1 MKTMITRALLVWL
14 LALHNTASAGGAG
27 HNDEND
33 APPRGPNGGILL
45 QEKDVTVELAI
56 VEQGVPP
63 EYRAWIHV
71 AGKEPQ
77 KAQLTVTLTRLGGA
91 QEVVQFARQNDY
103 WRGDG
108 IVGEPHSFDV
118 RAELQFDGR
127 AYHWEWPS
135 YEGRMQM
142 PAELAAQHGITTAIA
157 TSGRIE
163 PDVLLHGKLIA
174 PPEQIARIGA
184 RFPGVVT
191 RVLVSPGDRV
201 QKNDPLAEIESNDS
215 LQRYTLHA
223 PLAGVVLEQTAS
235 VGELTGTEPLFVL
248 QDNRV
253 LWAELAVFPQQR
265 GLINAGQT
273 VYLQGAE
280 QPKAVIR
287 QVLPA
292 SGSAPY
298 ARALVTLDNTTGA
311 RMAGDRISARVGIS
325 SAEVALRVDNR
336 ALQSFRDWT
345 VVFIQVGDTYE
356 IRPLTLGRRDSRFSE
371 VLEGLQP
378 GDRYVVENS
387 YLIKADLEKS
397 GAAHDH

>member
-1 MKTMITRALLVWL
+1 MKTMITRALMVCL
-14 LALHNTASAGGAG
+14 LALNNTASAGGAG
-27 HNDEND
+27 HHDEDN

-56 VEQGVPP
+56 IEQGVPP
-63 EYRAWIHV
+63 EYRAWIYA

-77 KAQLTVTLTRLGGA
+77 EAGLTVALTVTLTRLGGA
-91 QEVVQFARQNDY
+91 QEVFQFSRQNDY

-108 IVGEPHSFDV
+108 VVGEPHSFDV
-118 RAELQFDGR
+118 RAELQLDGR
-127 AYHWEWPS
+127 TYHWAWPS

-142 PAELAAQHGITTAIA
+142 PAELAAQHGITTVIA

-163 PDVLLHGKLIA
+163 PDVLLHGKLIT

-191 RVLVSPGDRV
+191 RVFVSPGDRL

-215 LQRYTLHA
+215 LQRYTLRA

-235 VGELTGTEPLFVL
+235 VGDLTGTEPLFVL
-248 QDNRV
+248 QDNRI

-265 GLINAGQT
+265 GLIKAGQAL
-273 VYLQGAE
+273 YLQGAE

-292 SGSAPY
+292 SSSAPY

-311 RMAGDRISARVGIS
+311 RMAGDRLSARVGIS
-325 SAEVALRVDNR
+325 SAEV
-336 ALQSFRDWT
+336 
-345 VVFIQVGDTYE
+345 
-356 IRPLTLGRRDSRFSE
+356 
-371 VLEGLQP
+371 
-378 GDRYVVENS
+378 
-387 YLIKADLEKS
+387 
-397 GAAHDH
+397 

>member
-1 MKTMITRALLVWL
+1 
-14 LALHNTASAGGAG
+14 
-27 HNDEND
+27 
-33 APPRGPNGGILL
+33 
-45 QEKDVTVELAI
+45 
-56 VEQGVPP
+56 
-63 EYRAWIHV
+63 
-71 AGKEPQ
+71 
-77 KAQLTVTLTRLGGA
+77 
-91 QEVVQFARQNDY
+91 
-103 WRGDG
+103 
-108 IVGEPHSFDV
+108 
-118 RAELQFDGR
+118 
-127 AYHWEWPS
+127 
-135 YEGRMQM
+135 MQM
-142 PAELAAQHGITTAIA
+142 SAELAAQHGITTAIA

-163 PDVLLHGKLIA
+163 PDVLLHGKLIT
-174 PPEQIARIGA
+174 PPEQIARISA

-191 RVLVSPGDRV
+191 RVFVSPGDRV

-215 LQRYTLHA
+215 LQRYTLRA

-265 GLINAGQT
+265 GLISAGQT
-273 VYLQGAE
+273 VYLQGAG
-280 QPKAVIR
+280 QQAATIR

-292 SGSAPY
+292 SSSVPY
-298 ARALVTLDNTTGA
+298 ARALVTLDNTAGTL
-311 RMAGDRISARVGIS
+311 MTGDRLSARVGIS
-325 SAEVALRVDNR
+325 RTDVALRVDNR

-397 GAAHDH
+397 GATHDH